1 MDLSV
6 KVHCAVEAVMSKM
19 ALLKAQINKG
29 PLVPIRRTRWTG
41 HVAYKVSIPYQYHI
55 FMAQGTGD

>member
-6 KVHCAVEAVMSKM
+6 KVQSAVEAVMSKM
-19 ALLKAQINKG
+19 ALLKAQNHKG

-41 HVAYKVSIPYQYHI
+41 PVAYKVSMPY
-55 FMAQGTGD
+55 